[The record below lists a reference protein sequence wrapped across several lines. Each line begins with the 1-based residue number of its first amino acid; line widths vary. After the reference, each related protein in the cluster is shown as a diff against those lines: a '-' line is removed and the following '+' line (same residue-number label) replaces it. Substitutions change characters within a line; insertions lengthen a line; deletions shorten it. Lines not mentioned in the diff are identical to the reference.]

1 MDTLLITLGN
11 PREKILSKK
20 NRVCRHGFDFQYT
33 DIKYPFVEK
42 EGTMNINFR
51 KSFMDVMLTL
61 ALLFSCPLAGY
72 AQAFYSVLYDL
83 DMDIEYLS
91 DKTE

>member
-1 MDTLLITLGN
+1 
-11 PREKILSKK
+11 
-20 NRVCRHGFDFQYT
+20 
-33 DIKYPFVEK
+33 VEK

-72 AQAFYSVLYDL
+72 AQAFYSVLYGL

-91 DKTE
+91 QKTD